1 MESKARRII
10 PDKVKTKSQ
19 EENAK
24 RKSREESYT
33 KRIINTRTTHEESLA
48 WEHLYCD
55 ETMFSMQNTFQRFVW
70 FHQVKIYCDLQQ
82 YWLRAILTQSDCQPE
97 AVNVEYIVNGGWI
110 YVAGQYIL
118 IIWWMLN
125 ISLMDDQYRGEY
137 FSEKSIFLHGP
148 QKWPCTRMQEP
159 LVPGQ

>member
-48 WEHLYCD
+48 
-55 ETMFSMQNTFQRFVW
+55 
-70 FHQVKIYCDLQQ
+70 
-82 YWLRAILTQSDCQPE
+82 
-97 AVNVEYIVNGGWI
+97 
-110 YVAGQYIL
+110 
-118 IIWWMLN
+118 
-125 ISLMDDQYRGEY
+125 
-137 FSEKSIFLHGP
+137 
-148 QKWPCTRMQEP
+148 
-159 LVPGQ
+159 